1 MSHAVE
7 HKSCGVTIK
16 AVGDDGSFE
25 AAIATFGELDHDRDI
40 VMPGAFGTLPVS
52 VLPSHDSQHVSMGKT
67 LVEERGN
74 TAVAVGQFNLNI
86 QAAREWHSSLKF
98 DLANPPSIQE
108 WSWGFRPVEFS
119 FEERDGQQI
128 RILSKVDLR
137 EVSPVLRGA
146 SIGTGTLSAKSLK
159 AHTTKT
165 VNEPW
170 DAPAHARRL
179 VGDAEKSDAF
189 ALLSGGRG
197 CFLHHMIDEEGKT
210 GAANIRACV
219 AGIAC
224 LMGARGVT
232 TLSEDQRQGV
242 YKHLASHLADASIEA
257 PKLGDKP
264 GIKFVDQVQLATWDA
279 ETVLARVAQI
289 MADRPLGKEAK
300 AATMVMAERHAQL
313 MLALKS
319 LAEGMLPEDA
329 AARAAASFLA
339 TEAASHLGQV

>member
-1 MSHAVE
+1 MKQLE
-7 HKSCGVTIK
+7 RKSVGVAIK

-40 VMPGAFGTLPVS
+40 VMPGAFGDLPVS
-52 VLPSHDSQHVSMGKT
+52 VLPSHDSQHVSLGKT
-67 LVEERGN
+67 LIEERGN
-74 TAVAVGQFNLNI
+74 TAVAVGQFNLEI

-108 WSWGFRPVEFS
+108 WSWGFRPVKFT
-119 FEERDGQQI
+119 FEERDGGQV
-128 RILSKVDLR
+128 RFLHKVDTR

-170 DAPAHARRL
+170 DAPTHARRL
-179 VGDAEKSDAF
+179 AGDAEKSAAF
-189 ALLSGGRG
+189 ALISGGRG
-197 CFLHHMIDEEGKT
+197 CFLHHMIDDEGKT

-232 TLSEDQRQGV
+232 TLSEEQRQGV
-242 YKHLASHLADASIEA
+242 YKHLASHLGDAGIEA

-264 GIKFVDQVQLATWDA
+264 GIKFIDQVQLATWDA
-279 ETVLARVAQI
+279 ETVLARLAQI
-289 MADRPLGKEAK
+289 TADRPLGKEAK
-300 AATMVMAERHAQL
+300 AAAMLMAEQHAQL
-313 MLALKS
+313 MTALKG
-319 LAEGMLPEDA
+319 LAEGMLPADA

-339 TEAASHLGQV
+339 TEAARHGVC

>member
-1 MSHAVE
+1 MKTE
-7 HKSCGVTIK
+7 RKS
-16 AVGDDGSFE
+16 VGALKTVHDDGSFE
-25 AAIATFGELDHDRDI
+25 AVIATFNKLDHDNDI
-40 VMPGAFGTLPVS
+40 VMPGAFGDLPVS
-52 VLPSHDSQHVSMGKT
+52 LLPSHDSQHVPLGKSI
-67 LVEERGN
+67 VEERG
-74 TAVAVGQFNLNI
+74 TAAVAVGKFNTEI
-86 QAAREWHSSLKF
+86 EAARDWHSSLKF
-98 DLANPPSIQE
+98 DLANPPGVQE

-119 FEERDGQQI
+119 FEEREGQQI

-137 EVSPVLRGA
+137 EISPVLRGA

-159 AHTTKT
+159 AHTTET

-170 DAPAHARRL
+170 DAPAQARRL
-179 VGDAEKSDAF
+179 VGDDEKSDAF
-189 ALLSGGRG
+189 ALLSDGRG
-197 CFLHHMIDEEGKT
+197 CFLHHMIDDEGKS

-232 TLSEDQRQGV
+232 TLSEEQRQGV
-242 YKHLASHLADASIEA
+242 YKHLASHLADAGIEA

-289 MADRPLGKEAK
+289 TADRPLGKEAK
-300 AATMVMAERHAQL
+300 AATMAMAEQHAKL
-313 MLALKS
+313 MSALKG

-339 TEAASHLGQV
+339 MDAARHLG